1 MWPTRE
7 AHAAAIGHNERCS
20 SRTHTHT
27 HTEKKLPNR
36 TRDLFLS
43 FFSSMLPWSSEMRKK
58 EQTSNVSEPLYRA
71 HVHIT
76 AEKKKK
82 LSGKNER
89 GGRENMVPTV
99 TVYPLSSIPFGLK
112 RVFHTKAP
120 FAASNREKA
129 RTRNRF
135 IKKKKK
141 RIVNRRRMKVLSSKQ
156 QQLRTRNEHTS
167 AETTS
172 TSYTKHKATVHQ
184 INHNE

>member
-1 MWPTRE
+1 MELGDAEERADQQRE
-7 AHAAAIGHNERCS
+7 RA
-20 SRTHTHT
+20 T
-27 HTEKKLPNR
+27 LPCA
-36 TRDLFLS
+36 
-43 FFSSMLPWSSEMRKK
+43 
-58 EQTSNVSEPLYRA
+58 RA
-71 HVHIT
+71 HHRR
-76 AEKKKK
+76 KKKK